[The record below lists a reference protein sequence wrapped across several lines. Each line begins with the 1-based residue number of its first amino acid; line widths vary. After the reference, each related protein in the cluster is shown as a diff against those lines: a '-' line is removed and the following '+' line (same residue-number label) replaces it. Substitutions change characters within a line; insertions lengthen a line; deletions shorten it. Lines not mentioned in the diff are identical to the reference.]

1 MEEAEDR
8 TLDVEEYRAR
18 HRANLERQLE
28 RTRGTYLMMRESG
41 YTKDQSVRLRF
52 AYRPAAREAAD
63 ALAAYLRR
71 KTKYVVEVGQEGE
84 RWIVHGVT
92 KPARLSASSLGR
104 WVHWMYTAG
113 YKFDCVFDGWGARVS
128 GQ

>member
-1 MEEAEDR
+1 MEDEDDR

-18 HRANLERQLE
+18 HAANLKRQLE

-41 YTKDQSVRLRF
+41 YTKDTPIKLRF
-52 AYRPAAREAAD
+52 AYRPAPKEAAE
-63 ALAAYLRR
+63 ALAAHLRKRTRYL
-71 KTKYVVEVGQEGE
+71 VQVSAEGD

-92 KPARLSASSLGR
+92 KAARLSASSLGR

-128 GQ
+128 G

>member
-1 MEEAEDR
+1 MSDDEDR
-8 TLDVEEYRAR
+8 TLDVAEFRAR
-18 HRANLERQLE
+18 HAANLKRQLE

-41 YTKDQSVRLRF
+41 YSKDKSVRLRF
-52 AYRPAAREAAD
+52 AYRAAPKEAAD
-63 ALAAYLRR
+63 ALADHLRSR
-71 KTKYVVEVGQEGE
+71 TRYVVQIDAEGD

-128 GQ
+128 G